1 MEEKEKILKAL
12 KEVLEK
18 KTEASYEEIIFLTKE
33 VNISINKPE
42 WYKILDLSKD
52 QVSVISQKSKLCKAM
67 PDCSKIIEELA
78 INKFKLIV
86 HSHISENI
94 KRKILKEIEK
104 KPSMT
109 KDEIEDRINSYK
121 IFNENDIDSI
131 LKELKLIWPN
141 LDSKDKRFISFHLYK
156 IKEKIINE

>member
-1 MEEKEKILKAL
+1 
-12 KEVLEK
+12 
-18 KTEASYEEIIFLTKE
+18 
-33 VNISINKPE
+33 
-42 WYKILDLSKD
+42 
-52 QVSVISQKSKLCKAM
+52 
-67 PDCSKIIEELA
+67 
-78 INKFKLIV
+78 
-86 HSHISENI
+86 
-94 KRKILKEIEK
+94 
-104 KPSMT
+104 MT